1 MKNLLVIAL
10 VSIVLFGVAAGLTV
24 WLQTNQTKPTEAAHD
39 DKKKKPADDH
49 GDGKSTEKGH
59 DDPHKGETKPTDPK
73 ATGADADRVEYRR
86 LQMEVAAA
94 DLSGQMQDYDKVVK
108 RAAAEMKVLLAQQDQ
123 LDAKLTE
130 VKQVEDRTA
139 KTAADIKKGQGQGQ
153 SEDAAKANHTR
164 IAGLL
169 EQMPPEAAAG
179 FVQQWTDSGK
189 TDTAVKVIALMKPT
203 KAVKVLTAL
212 TDPTASQA
220 VLDRMESLNL
230 TPPGAGKPAP

>member
-24 WLQTNQTKPTEAAHD
+24 WLQTNQTKTTDTAHGD
-39 DKKKKPADDH
+39 DKKKKSADDH
-49 GDGKSTEKGH
+49 GDGKPTEKGH
-59 DDPHKGETKPTDPK
+59 DDPHKDETKPSDPK
-73 ATGADADRVEYRR
+73 AAAKDADRVEYRR

-108 RAAAEMKVLLAQQDQ
+108 RAAAEMKVLFAQQDQ
-123 LDAKLTE
+123 IDAKLTE

-139 KTAADIKKGQGQGQ
+139 KTAADIKKGQSQG
-153 SEDAAKANHTR
+153 DDTAKANLIR

-169 EQMPPEAAAG
+169 EQMPPESAAG
-179 FVQQWTDSGK
+179 IVQQWTDSGK

-203 KAVKVLTAL
+203 KAVKVLGAL

-220 VLDRMESLNL
+220 VFDRMEALNL